1 MFEDA
6 AQSGSFGQTA
16 ETMMTTG
23 ARTKTDEAL
32 QANIPAITSTLA
44 NRSPVVT
51 EVGQAGEVAQDVL
64 VAQRN
69 EAQDIADKLYETARG
84 SACICGSRRFF
95 SNGKNSDKQIVRRI

>member
-1 MFEDA
+1 
-6 AQSGSFGQTA
+6 
-16 ETMMTTG
+16 MMTG

-51 EVGQAGEVAQDVL
+51 EVGQAGEVACDVL

-69 EAQDIADKLYETARG
+69 EAQDIADKLYETNRG
-84 SACICGSRRFF
+84 SGPAFVDQDASLAMVKTLTNKLSEGYDFANIPKISKLFARH
-95 SNGKNSDKQIVRRI
+95 V